1 MRDWEE
7 GWRQESKGMTIEGHY
22 WKQRHSHIRKWRNL
36 FRFPLLHSGRL
47 VGDPSISQ
55 ILMLFFLL
63 LNWLHTLFSPLFS
76 FQCRIRQASSQ
87 PRREYQPKPR
97 MSLEF
102 PMGDSTQPNGG
113 LSHTGTPKPTGKELR
128 LTDPITWTL
137 GTSHRHFSR
146 NSRSSPTWQH
156 RKYTVVNLPTGW
168 FYQVETLLK
177 DSSFFSHWSFIF
189 LFFPFLSSI
198 KLLCPLSPFLSLSV
212 INTFFNS

>member
-7 GWRQESKGMTIEGHY
+7 GGRQESKGMTIKGHY
-22 WKQRHSHIRKWRNL
+22 RKERHRHIRKWRNL

-55 ILMLFFLL
+55 ILMLFFLH

-76 FQCRIRQASSQ
+76 FQYRIRQASSQ

-102 PMGDSTQPNGG
+102 PTGDSTQPNGG

-128 LTDPITWTL
+128 LTDPITWAL
-137 GTSHRHFSR
+137 GTSHWHFSR

-156 RKYTVVNLPTGW
+156 RKYTVVDFLQAG
-168 FYQVETLLK
+168 
-177 DSSFFSHWSFIF
+177 FIR
-189 LFFPFLSSI
+189 
-198 KLLCPLSPFLSLSV
+198 
-212 INTFFNS
+212 